1 MPKGYPLKPV
11 NAFFAK
17 MLIVLLG
24 YKMNKKDQKLSFRLS
39 NEDAEKLKIIT
50 QDSGLSA
57 SEFIRKVILNNEI
70 NIIKKEDTI
79 KVIYHLNKMGN
90 NLNQIAH
97 GINKAFLE
105 NIVTEEL
112 MEKYLRQLNMVQ
124 NQQRLFLDLLKSDHK
139 TWNKRVK

>member
-1 MPKGYPLKPV
+1 
-11 NAFFAK
+11 
-17 MLIVLLG
+17 
-24 YKMNKKDQKLSFRLS
+24 MNKKDQKLSFRLS

-57 SEFIRKVILNNEI
+57 SGFIRKVILNNEI

-124 NQQRLFLDLLKSDHK
+124 NQQRLFLDLLKCNLLIDSK
-139 TWNKRVK
+139 